1 LSPAFDGSLETQ
13 KHFLDQVGI
22 IFTEEWT
29 FADTECA
36 YRAWNAYVRAR
47 RTSDTPKRPLAD
59 LLVGAFACRYQGLIT
74 LGYQT
79 LGRSVIVLPTRSTVM
94 TQMEAR
100 DLVKRIQIL
109 PDAEQIKILSRVMQ
123 AEGKK
128 VAWSKVEAIQRR
140 MSNLA
145 VDDEK
150 LTREIVEAVREVRR
164 ERQRKSRS

>member
-1 LSPAFDGSLETQ
+1 
-13 KHFLDQVGI
+13 
-22 IFTEEWT
+22 
-29 FADTECA
+29 
-36 YRAWNAYVRAR
+36 
-47 RTSDTPKRPLAD
+47 
-59 LLVGAFACRYQGLIT
+59 
-74 LGYQT
+74 
-79 LGRSVIVLPTRSTVM
+79 M

-128 VAWSKVEAIQRR
+128 VAWTEVEAIQRR
-140 MSNLA
+140 MGKLA

-164 ERQRKSRS
+164 ERRRKSRS

>member
-1 LSPAFDGSLETQ
+1 
-13 KHFLDQVGI
+13 
-22 IFTEEWT
+22 
-29 FADTECA
+29 
-36 YRAWNAYVRAR
+36 
-47 RTSDTPKRPLAD
+47 
-59 LLVGAFACRYQGLIT
+59 
-74 LGYQT
+74 
-79 LGRSVIVLPTRSTVM
+79 M

-128 VAWSKVEAIQRR
+128 VAWSKVESIQRR
-140 MSNLA
+140 MRNLA

>member
-1 LSPAFDGSLETQ
+1 
-13 KHFLDQVGI
+13 
-22 IFTEEWT
+22 
-29 FADTECA
+29 
-36 YRAWNAYVRAR
+36 
-47 RTSDTPKRPLAD
+47 
-59 LLVGAFACRYQGLIT
+59 
-74 LGYQT
+74 
-79 LGRSVIVLPTRSTVM
+79 M

-128 VAWSKVEAIQRR
+128 VAWTEVEAVQRR
-140 MSNLA
+140 MGKLA

-164 ERQRKSRS
+164 ERRRKSRS